1 MHLCSGAPPSQ
12 EGQLL
17 LVTDP
22 REVDRQLKRRQK
34 NRTAAQRSRQ
44 KHTHKADELHQ
55 IVAEEKV
62 NTTGLDL
69 DSDSRYHILA
79 QRVHVLHPEKRY
91 CFFSPLLDNPWEHE
105 WLERDNQAL
114 QKEIQSLQVEMRGWL
129 QALEEHQRVCLLAV
143 GPASAQTHPDC
154 WRQTEPAPQTS
165 QAGQHTPVMVQ
176 TLPTPLQAP
185 ASPSAQPPL
194 PSSPVQAPDPPGL
207 LSASSLSSPLTP
219 FLVTS
224 PLAGSPSGA
233 TVTQTHG
240 PSNLL
245 ASSPSLS
252 PHFPAPPQQS
262 ACLPPLGAR
271 NLRENRT
278 ENMLGSPSATPNPGE
293 SRQGWA
299 WVLSSAIFDPSSVIF
314 P

>member
-55 IVAEEKV
+55 
-62 NTTGLDL
+62 
-69 DSDSRYHILA
+69 
-79 QRVHVLHPEKRY
+79 
-91 CFFSPLLDNPWEHE
+91 EHE